1 MFSNSIDLINENRIE
16 VSNVIQNV
24 YIEKIMMIIEENV
37 SNEQSKEKFITE
49 GNELH
54 NTILPR
60 VKTKLNKIQYCK

>member
-16 VSNVIQNV
+16 VSNLIQNV
-24 YIEKIMMIIEENV
+24 YIEKIMMKIEENV

-60 VKTKLNKIQYCK
+60 VKTKLNKI

>member
-16 VSNVIQNV
+16 VSNLIQNV

-37 SNEQSKEKFITE
+37 SNEQSKEKIITE

-54 NTILPR
+54 NTILPS
-60 VKTKLNKIQYCK
+60 VKTKLNKI